1 MGLLKEA
8 QQEAVL
14 GRMIINVLGEQYTR
28 YACVHETKA
37 IEAILKCVIKFRGGK
52 YPETCSIVELYS
64 QYREGSSTDV
74 SDWSEIIEI
83 TSKVKADYVEW
94 QPVIDTF
101 LKLETAYNELFHMI
115 DSDIECKA
123 VPIMNAQKSNSIKP
137 LNSFSEQTSGLAQDW
152 GVPPWV

>member
-52 YPETCSIVELYS
+52 YPETCSMGELYS
-64 QYREGSSTDV
+64 QYRKDSSTDV
-74 SDWSEIIEI
+74 SDWNGVMQI

-94 QPVIDTF
+94 QPAMDTF
-101 LKLETAYNELFHMI
+101 LKLETAYNELFQMI
-115 DSDIECKA
+115 DFDIECKA
-123 VPIMNAQKSNSIKP
+123 APITNAQKSNSVKP
-137 LNSFSEQTSGLAQDW
+137 LNGFSEQTSELTQNW
-152 GVPPWV
+152 GIPPWM